1 MLNKKINLET
11 VEAQPKKILTVE
23 AQPKNSPKLNLRLNQ
38 KSKPKT

>member
-11 VEAQPKKILTVE
+11 VEAQPKKKLTVE